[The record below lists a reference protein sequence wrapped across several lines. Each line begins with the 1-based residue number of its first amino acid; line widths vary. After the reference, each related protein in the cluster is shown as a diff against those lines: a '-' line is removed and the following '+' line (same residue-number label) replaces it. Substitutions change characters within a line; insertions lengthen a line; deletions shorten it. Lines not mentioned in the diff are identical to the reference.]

1 MKDKGKRKATPVS
14 VNRISLVKWNLK
26 LKKMDL
32 KVNQEEWKRQKNDL
46 FLKIDIRGD
55 SISSED
61 PNIDEKFIK

>member
-14 VNRISLVKWNLK
+14 VNRIILVKRNLK

-46 FLKIDIRGD
+46 FPKIDIRGD
-55 SISSED
+55 DISSED
-61 PNIDEKFIK
+61 PNFDEKFIK